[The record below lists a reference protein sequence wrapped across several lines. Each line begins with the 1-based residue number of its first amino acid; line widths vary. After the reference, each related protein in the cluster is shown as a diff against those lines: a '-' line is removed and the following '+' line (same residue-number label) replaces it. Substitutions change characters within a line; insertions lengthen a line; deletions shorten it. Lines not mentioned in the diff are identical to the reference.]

1 MVKRLIGWW
10 VLAAGL
16 VLAGA
21 AVAAER
27 HSVILADGTELD
39 YALALPDGFDPN
51 ATYPA
56 LLALPGG
63 EMTIDGAV
71 RFVERFWQA
80 EAAKRGYLV
89 FGPAALWGGE
99 RPFIGQFADDTLLPQ
114 FIDRMLAQYHVA
126 EERFDLV
133 GFSAGAEAAFRTAML
148 HPGLYRS
155 VTVLSGWAE
164 DAATVERL
172 ARLRGL
178 PVAMYGGELDAYV
191 TPYMQENRD
200 MLVAA
205 GVEVYFEVVPGAYHR
220 LESLRTPEGQARLF
234 DRISAGRPTGP

>member
-1 MVKRLIGWW
+1 MGWL
-10 VLAAGL
+10 VLAASL
-16 VLAGA
+16 CLAGA
-21 AVAAER
+21 ASAADR
-27 HSVILADGTELD
+27 LSVVLADGTELD
-39 YALALPDGFDPN
+39 YALALPDGFDPE

-71 RFVERFWQA
+71 RFVERFWES

-89 FGPAALWGGE
+89 VAPGALWGGQ

-114 FIDRMLAQYHVA
+114 FVDRMREIYRI
-126 EERFDLV
+126 ETGRFHLV

-148 HPGLYRS
+148 HPELYRS

-164 DAATVERL
+164 DAATVETM

-178 PVAMYGGELDAYV
+178 PVAMYGGELDVYV
-191 TPYMQENRD
+191 TPGMQENRD

-205 GVEVYFEVVPGAYHR
+205 GVDVTFEIVPDAYHQ
-220 LESLRTPEGQARLF
+220 LQSLRTPEGQARLF
-234 DRISAGRPTGP
+234 DRIVGAH